1 MKEKWRC
8 LAMILAFGCLSIAG
22 CVPYAANPDTPADL
36 LAQSDS
42 PAHMAEGSEQLQ
54 QTNTLPE
61 AASRKQNQPSPTEQA
76 SPSNP
81 APSRFPEQ
89 RLTLMAVGDIMV
101 HQEQL
106 DAAWNPGTRT
116 YDFHPFFTNVIP
128 LFRQADW
135 VVGNLETTMSGSASG
150 YTGYPM
156 FNTPAELGHTLKDV
170 GFTAVSTANNH
181 SLDRKEPGILQTI
194 RHLDEAGLLHTGTF
208 ASAKEREEPLL
219 LQKDGFTLALLS
231 YTYGTNGI
239 PIPDGKP
246 YLVNLI
252 KPELIKQDIAR
263 AREKGADLVAVALHF
278 GVEYQ
283 RLPNEAQK
291 KTAEL
296 CLQYGADLILGAHPH
311 VVQPYE
317 WKTVTL
323 EDGRE
328 HKGLIAYSLG
338 NFISAQRWDYKD
350 VGAILKLTLYKGAS
364 GEASIESAEMIPTY
378 VHFYREAGKRH
389 YVIYPVPQT
398 LARLKS
404 KEKIPT
410 LTKDA
415 IAYMRRL
422 EDEMAVHVST
432 VVSRKK
438 AS

>member
-1 MKEKWRC
+1 MKENWCRW
-8 LAMILAFGCLSIAG
+8 AVILAFCTASVAG
-22 CVPYAANPDTPADL
+22 CVPPQAAKQEKPSTAPAETAPPPLPATPSEEKPDQTQDATSMQPA
-36 LAQSDS
+36 SS
-42 PAHMAEGSEQLQ
+42 PNE
-54 QTNTLPE
+54 
-61 AASRKQNQPSPTEQA
+61 
-76 SPSNP
+76 

-106 DAAWNPGTRT
+106 DAAWDPKTKM

-128 LFRQADW
+128 LFRKADL
-135 VVGNLETTMSGSASG
+135 VIGNLETTMSGSATG
-150 YTGYPM
+150 YSGYPM
-156 FNTPAELGHTLKDV
+156 FNTPASLGHTLKDV

-181 SLDRKEPGILQTI
+181 SLDRREAGVLQTI
-194 RHLDEAGLLHTGTF
+194 KHLDEAGILHTGTF
-208 ASAKEREEPLL
+208 ASPEERDEPLL
-219 LQKDGFTLALLS
+219 LKKDGFTLALLS

-239 PIPDGKP
+239 SIPPGKP
-246 YLVNLI
+246 YLINLI
-252 KPELIKQDIAR
+252 NPELIKKDIAR
-263 AREKGADLVAVALHF
+263 AREQGADLVAVALHF

-283 RLPNEAQK
+283 RMPNEAQK

-350 VGAILKLTLYKGAS
+350 VGAILKLTLHKDGQGS
-364 GEASIESAEMIPTY
+364 ASIESAEMIPTY
-378 VHFYREAGKRH
+378 VHFYRKSGKRH

-398 LARLKS
+398 LANLQKG
-404 KEKIPT
+404 EKYPT

-415 IAYMRRL
+415 IAYMKRL
-422 EDEMAVHVST
+422 EGEMAVHVST
-432 VVSRKK
+432 VVSKKK

>member
-1 MKEKWRC
+1 MTEKWCRW
-8 LAMILAFGCLSIAG
+8 AVILAIGCVSMTG
-22 CVPYAANPDTPADL
+22 CVPPVANQERPSTTPAET
-36 LAQSDS
+36 AA
-42 PAHMAEGSEQLQ
+42 P
-54 QTNTLPE
+54 TLPVT
-61 AASRKQNQPSPTEQA
+61 PSEEQTAQTEKPEEPPATTPVEEPT
-76 SPSNP
+76 
-81 APSRFPEQ
+81 SRFPEQ
-89 RLTLMAVGDIMV
+89 RLTVMAVGDIMM

-106 DAAWNPGTRT
+106 DASWNPGKKE
-116 YDFHPFFTNVIP
+116 YDFHSFFTNVVP
-128 LFRQADW
+128 LFREADW
-135 VVGNLETTMSGSASG
+135 VIGNLETTMSGREAG
-150 YTGYPM
+150 YSGYPM
-156 FNTPAELGHTLKDV
+156 FNSPAELATTLKDV

-181 SLDRKEPGILQTI
+181 SLDRKEPGVLKTI
-194 RHLDEAGLLHTGTF
+194 QHLDQAGILHTGTF
-208 ASAKEREEPLL
+208 ASPAERDEPLL
-219 LQKDGFTLALLS
+219 LKKDGFTLALLS

-239 PIPDGKP
+239 PIPAGKP
-246 YLVNLI
+246 YLINLI
-252 KPELIKQDIAR
+252 DPAQIKKDIAR

-296 CLQYGADLILGAHPH
+296 CIQYGADLILGAHPH

-350 VGAILKLTLYKGAS
+350 VGAILRMTLHKSETGV
-364 GEASIESAEMIPTY
+364 ASIESAEMIPTY
-378 VHFYREAGKRH
+378 VHFFRKAGKRN

-398 LARLKS
+398 LAML
-404 KEKIPT
+404 EKGEKYPT

-415 IAYMRRL
+415 IAYMQRL
-422 EDEMAVHVST
+422 DQEMAVHVST
-432 VVSRKK
+432 VVSKKK